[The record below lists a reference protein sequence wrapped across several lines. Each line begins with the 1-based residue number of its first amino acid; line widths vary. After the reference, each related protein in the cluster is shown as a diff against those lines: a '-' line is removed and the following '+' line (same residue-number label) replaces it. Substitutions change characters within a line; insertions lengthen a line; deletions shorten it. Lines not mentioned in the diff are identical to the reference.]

1 MRDKRSV
8 DELSIE
14 ELEQIL
20 AIKKREA
27 RQQAKEKM
35 QRHGRVIQPDA
46 EIAPTAPAPAMT
58 VPALEALLQ
67 QSQPE
72 PAEMLVSPMA
82 MPALAT
88 SGAGARGGE
97 LTFVDAPPK
106 PPQRPSKRR
115 RRWYDY
121 ALLAIEAVAVLGIVL
136 IGFNLLTA
144 IRGLEQ
150 ETASAQALA
159 EEQRR
164 AGIPTIAPTPSL
176 RMENYVLPGGHQI
189 SESGQVSFNY
199 DEVPSNL
206 LPLVQSQWMQP
217 VIARPPQTS
226 ETALVLTIPRL
237 NISQSIVQG
246 VDWEALKQGV
256 GQLVNG
262 ANPADDVGNVV
273 LSAHNDVYGQLF
285 QYLDQL
291 MPGDTFQIQTQ
302 SATYTYEITGTEIVD
317 PDDVRVL
324 ETREGA
330 TATLI
335 SCYPYRVNTHR
346 YVVYAN
352 RIA

>member
-1 MRDKRSV
+1 MRDKRPV

-35 QRHGRVIQPDA
+35 QRHGRVIQPDTEA
-46 EIAPTAPAPAMT
+46 VPVNPAPAMT

-67 QSQPE
+67 QSQAE
-72 PAEMLVSPMA
+72 PAALPVAPMT

-88 SGAGARGGE
+88 SGAGGSGRE
-97 LTFVDAPPK
+97 LQFVDAPPA
-106 PPQRPSKRR
+106 PLQRPSKRR
-115 RRWYDY
+115 KRWYDY
-121 ALLAIEAVAVLGIVL
+121 ALLAVEAAAVLGIVL

-176 RMENYVLPGGHQI
+176 QMENYVLPGGHTI
-189 SESGQVSFNY
+189 SESGQVAFNY

-217 VIARPPQTS
+217 VISRPPQTS
-226 ETALVLTIPRL
+226 ETAVVLTIPRL

-262 ANPADDVGNVV
+262 ANPGDDAGNVV
-273 LSAHNDVYGQLF
+273 LSAHNDVYGELF
-285 QYLDQL
+285 RYIDQL
-291 MPGDTFQIQTQ
+291 QPGDTFQIQTN
-302 SATYTYEITGTEIVD
+302 STTYTYEITGSETVD
-317 PDDVRVL
+317 PDDVHVL
-324 ETREGA
+324 ETRDGA

-346 YVVYAN
+346 YIVYAN

>member
-35 QRHGRVIQPDA
+35 QRHGRVIEP
-46 EIAPTAPAPAMT
+46 ETGLPPSAPASPALT
-58 VPALEALLQ
+58 VPALEAMFQ
-67 QSQPE
+67 QSE
-72 PAEMLVSPMA
+72 TAEMLVAPMQ
-82 MPALAT
+82 MPVLAT

-97 LTFVDAPPK
+97 LQFVDAPPK
-106 PPQRPSKRR
+106 SPQRSSKRR

-121 ALLAIEAVAVLGIVL
+121 SLLAVEAAAVLGIVL

-144 IRGLEQ
+144 IHGLEQ

-189 SESGQVSFNY
+189 SDTGQVSFNY

-217 VIARPPQTS
+217 VVARPPQTG
-226 ETALVLTIPRL
+226 ETAVILTIPRL

-262 ANPADDVGNVV
+262 TSPGDDIGNVV

-285 QYLDQL
+285 QHIDQL
-291 MPGDTFQIQTQ
+291 QPGDTFQIQTQ
-302 SATYTYEITGTEIVD
+302 STTYTYEITSSEIVD
-317 PDDVRVL
+317 PDDVGVL
-324 ETREGA
+324 ENHGGA

-346 YVVYAN
+346 YIVYAN